1 MGEVGNTLAYTIH
14 NNMSTI
20 IYSMIQD
27 KPRREITTQYHAILH
42 HTSHISYEPTMGEK
56 SAFSISFWKK
66 PPPSQFQ
73 MIYQTA
79 SCIAPKWETLEEM
92 ERNRHWI
99 KPTQC
104 QGPEKAK
111 SQLLILDRGFDTT
124 SALLHE
130 LTFQVG
136 WGKISFS
143 GSLVTMSSVNCIC
156 SQAMAFDL
164 LDIQNDVYKY
174 EANEGQ
180 MKEVPKKLMWKRMI
194 YWAASI
200 TSLFPKTYF
209 HKHCKYYS
217 LCFSLTWQ
225 WCMKVILDEND
236 DLWVEMRHKHI
247 AVVSQS
253 VTQRLKVDKRWRW

>member
-1 MGEVGNTLAYTIH
+1 MPYC
-14 NNMSTI
+14 I
-20 IYSMIQD
+20 IQ
-27 KPRREITTQYHAILH
+27 AIY
-42 HTSHISYEPTMGEK
+42 HTSQPWEKKAPSVSAFEK
-56 SAFSISFWKK
+56 SLHLHSSKWFTKLHPALPQNGRPWKRWK
-66 PPPSQFQ
+66 DIVIEF
-73 MIYQTA
+73 
-79 SCIAPKWETLEEM
+79 
-92 ERNRHWI
+92 

-180 MKEVPKKLMWKRMI
+180 MKEVPKK
-194 YWAASI
+194 
-200 TSLFPKTYF
+200 
-209 HKHCKYYS
+209 
-217 LCFSLTWQ
+217 
-225 WCMKVILDEND
+225 
-236 DLWVEMRHKHI
+236 
-247 AVVSQS
+247 
-253 VTQRLKVDKRWRW
+253 